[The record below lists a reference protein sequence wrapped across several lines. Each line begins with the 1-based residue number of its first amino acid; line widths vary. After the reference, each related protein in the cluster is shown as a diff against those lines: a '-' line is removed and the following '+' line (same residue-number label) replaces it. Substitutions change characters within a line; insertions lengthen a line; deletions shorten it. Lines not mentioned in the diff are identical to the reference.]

1 MLSGA
6 GYGIGDFAYAVGANS
21 TAMSDWSPAVS
32 RSAQDH
38 PSTAPRHAPWRLR
51 SLWFFVAALAGLAVV
66 LLQAS
71 GAASGSPPQA
81 VSPLFYSGQGI
92 PLQQQCDADNT
103 PFLQFNFT
111 FGGNFSPTD
120 VTLHGI
126 TAVSERQTGN
136 VIQFIT
142 VFEDPSML
150 IDVVNVTWNGQVGN
164 AQLVIS
170 HGCPGMTQT
179 TTPAT
184 TTPATTTPATTT
196 PATTTPATTT
206 PATTTPATTTPATT
220 TPATSTPATSTPA
233 TSSTS
238 PFVPGPGQTGDLP
251 PGGGFPL
258 RQVLIGLAVVML
270 GGAGTAA
277 VQVLRRRGNHT

>member
-1 MLSGA
+1 M
-6 GYGIGDFAYAVGANS
+6 
-21 TAMSDWSPAVS
+21 
-32 RSAQDH
+32 
-38 PSTAPRHAPWRLR
+38 
-51 SLWFFVAALAGLAVV
+51 AALAGLAVV
-66 LLQAS
+66 LLQAG

-126 TAVSERQTGN
+126 TVVSERQTGN

-142 VFEDPSML
+142 VFEDPSTL
-150 IDVVNVTWNGQVGN
+150 IGVVNVTWNGQVGN

-170 HGCPGMTQT
+170 HGCPGMTET

-196 PATTTPATTT
+196 PA
-206 PATTTPATTTPATT
+206 
-220 TPATSTPATSTPA
+220 
-233 TSSTS
+233 
-238 PFVPGPGQTGDLP
+238 
-251 PGGGFPL
+251 
-258 RQVLIGLAVVML
+258 
-270 GGAGTAA
+270 
-277 VQVLRRRGNHT
+277 